1 MKTQKILSFIDDN
14 DLFMWVGLAIFI
26 IGVFLPLIF
35 MTLKN
40 ANVIN
45 GDTCALYGII
55 TFGMCFIV
63 GFPMMF
69 TTIKTDKNN
78 HKYISLL

>member
-14 DLFMWVGLAIFI
+14 DLFLCVGLAIFMV
-26 IGVFLPLIF
+26 GMFSPLVF
-35 MTLKN
+35 MTLKT

-45 GDTCALYGII
+45 GDTCAQYGIT

-63 GFPMMF
+63 GFPMKF